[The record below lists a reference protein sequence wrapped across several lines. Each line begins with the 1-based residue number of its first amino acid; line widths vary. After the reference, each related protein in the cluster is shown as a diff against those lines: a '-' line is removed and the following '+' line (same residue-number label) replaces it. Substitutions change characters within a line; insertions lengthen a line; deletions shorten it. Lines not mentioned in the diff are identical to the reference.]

1 MLTEFDRIVQKI
13 VENLMDLSRVGEDE
27 HILRKQEQFDRNMF
41 HSADALE
48 RCRRIF
54 DHLLNIKACLV
65 EKQFFCIK
73 FI

>member
-27 HILRKQEQFDRNMF
+27 HILRKQEQFDRNMLYG
-41 HSADALE
+41 ADALE

-54 DHLLNIKACLV
+54 
-65 EKQFFCIK
+65 
-73 FI
+73 